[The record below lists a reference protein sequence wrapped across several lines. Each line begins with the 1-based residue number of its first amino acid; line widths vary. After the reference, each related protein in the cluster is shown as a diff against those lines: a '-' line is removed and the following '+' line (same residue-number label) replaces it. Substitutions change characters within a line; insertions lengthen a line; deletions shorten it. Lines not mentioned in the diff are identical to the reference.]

1 VGSRKKT
8 LAAALAAGAL
18 LAVGVVGAVAAAPTP
33 PLISESL
40 TPLPCPPKPKTTL
53 QLKACAGQRILRSD
67 GEINKRVRNLWGI
80 LKTAGPRARFA
91 AAERAWLAYRKA
103 SCKSRSDVFKGG
115 TLAGLEYSNCVAEV
129 NRLHVRELTRFQ
141 ADLLKNR

>member
-1 VGSRKKT
+1 VGFRKKT
-8 LAAALAAGAL
+8 LAAAVAAASL

-33 PLISESL
+33 PQIRESL

-53 QLKACAGQRILRSD
+53 QLKACAEQRILKSD
-67 GEINKRVRNLWGI
+67 AEINKRVRNLWGI

-91 AAERAWLAYRKA
+91 AAERAWFAYRVA

-115 TLAGLEYSNCVAEV
+115 TLTKLEYANCVADV